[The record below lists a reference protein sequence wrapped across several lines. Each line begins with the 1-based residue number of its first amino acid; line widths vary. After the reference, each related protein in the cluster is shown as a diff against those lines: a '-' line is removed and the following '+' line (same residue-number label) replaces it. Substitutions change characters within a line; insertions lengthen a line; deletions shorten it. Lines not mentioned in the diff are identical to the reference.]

1 MSIFFEA
8 GPREGED
15 LCRVRFEMITFL
27 VSGQFIVFFPP
38 SSSCPV
44 FFLLSRFCEP
54 CIPII
59 IFVICLNNLLYE

>member
-1 MSIFFEA
+1 MSNFFEA

-27 VSGQFIVFFPP
+27 SRDNSSSFFP